1 MPSRVGQR
9 LLQSIQQ
16 LRLGIRSDPS
26 MTHLSRQVVTLFLS
40 RRLSLYLF
48 SCVVFQH
55 FSSSAEADEAASAL
69 EALNIKV
76 ELVAGTA

>member
-26 MTHLSRQVVTLFLS
+26 MTLS